1 MIKIQHIE
9 MLLTIEQAGSIR
21 AASKLLGKTQPAV
34 TKALRQAEAE
44 LGAAIFKRAPSGVI
58 ITEDGKPILRRA
70 RLIESELRKMQE
82 EVEQRRGLGTG
93 RLNVTVSPLAA
104 TRLIAGTIR
113 RFRRRFPKVH
123 VQISGG
129 HEPIAFAPVRDG
141 QVDLVIG
148 PEPQGADSAGLTST
162 FLIETPIVVITGRNS
177 CWRGETRLAA
187 LAAGD
192 WTMIGTRAR
201 LPYLQRHFAQHGLT
215 PPEPMVTSDSM
226 FSVLSMI
233 EEGDFLCTFPQR
245 LLEQA
250 MTKWNIVGLDVDPP
264 LSPARISVT
273 TSSERPPTPALQYFI
288 DCVMQVS
295 QNTFGA
301 PDSQRL

>member
-9 MLLTIEQAGSIR
+9 MLLAIEQAGSIR

-44 LGAAIFKRAPSGVI
+44 LGAAIFKRAPSGVVL
-58 ITEDGKPILRRA
+58 TEDGKPILNRA
-70 RLIESELRKMQE
+70 RLIHSELRKMQE
-82 EVEQRRGLGTG
+82 EVDQRRGLGTG

-104 TRLIAGTIR
+104 TRLIAGAIR
-113 RFRRRFPKVH
+113 RFRKRFPNVH

-129 HEPIAFAPVRDG
+129 HEPMAFAPVRDG

-148 PEPQGADSAGLTST
+148 PEPNGPDSAGLSSI
-162 FLIETPIVVITGRNS
+162 FLIETPVVVITGKNS

-201 LPYLQRHFAQHGLT
+201 LPYLQRHFARHGLA

-226 FSVLSMI
+226 FSVLAMI
-233 EEGDFLCTFPQR
+233 EEGDFLCTFPER
-245 LLEQA
+245 LLAQTMA
-250 MTKWNIVGLDVDPP
+250 KWDIVALKVEPP
-264 LSPARISVT
+264 LKPARICVT
-273 TSSERPPTPALQYFI
+273 TSSERPPVPALQYFI
-288 DCVMQVS
+288 DCVTQVS

-301 PDSQRL
+301 PDS